1 MSGLTEFLKI
11 VVVPALFA
19 LALYFATTTYILP
32 YYRAHK
38 AQYASYI
45 PLPRTGA
52 LSADSI
58 ASTSQTLRERVSAG
72 LIAFVLPRR
81 TEAVGAERT
90 YAIAGSED
98 GSEDEEWDLEAGSA
112 EGIRDLT
119 AGRRAEMVREIEE
132 MENAERSVRGT

>member
-1 MSGLTEFLKI
+1 M
-11 VVVPALFA
+11 
-19 LALYFATTTYILP
+19 
-32 YYRAHK
+32 
-38 AQYASYI
+38 
-45 PLPRTGA
+45 
-52 LSADSI
+52 
-58 ASTSQTLRERVSAG
+58 
-72 LIAFVLPRR
+72 
-81 TEAVGAERT
+81 GAERT